1 MFRNNLYEPHLDNA
15 SSANDND
22 SEDYIYNN
30 DEDYF
35 IYDPDDYKYFNN
47 NEYNFIFLYIY

>member
-1 MFRNNLYEPHLDNA
+1 MFKNNLYEPHLDNA

-22 SEDYIYNN
+22 SEDDIYNN